1 MFQDE
6 VRAGRMIEEALQVSA
21 RGRIDKMRSKGIEDL
36 QARGPIRIPVDSDV
50 HALMV
55 IDSSQAK

>member
-36 QARGPIRIPVDSDV
+36 QARGPIQHPGRV
-50 HALMV
+50 
-55 IDSSQAK
+55 